1 MNRIEECILSLIKD
15 FKNDPQFNLSISYK
29 YDEEDDMY
37 YIFHDVV
44 DNDFNDDETFQ
55 VNTKLIRNLDEFGII
70 NYTFG
75 YSEHVEL
82 EELSNSLDYIS
93 KSFTITDK
101 ELNDIYWDID
111 ETFYS
116 KSINSLSDNNA
127 YAA

>member
-1 MNRIEECILSLIKD
+1 MNRIEKCILSLIKD
-15 FKNDPQFNLSISYK
+15 FKEDPQFDLSISYQ

-75 YSEHVEL
+75 YSEHVER
-82 EELSNSLDYIS
+82 EEFSDSLDYIS

-101 ELNDIYWDID
+101 ELNDMYWNID
-111 ETFYS
+111 DTFYS

>member
-15 FKNDPQFNLSISYK
+15 FKKDPQFDLSISYK

-75 YSEHVEL
+75 YSEHVKL
-82 EELSNSLDYIS
+82 EELSDSLDYIS

-101 ELNDIYWDID
+101 ELNDIYWNID
-111 ETFYS
+111 DTFYS
-116 KSINSLSDNNA
+116 KSINSSSDNNA